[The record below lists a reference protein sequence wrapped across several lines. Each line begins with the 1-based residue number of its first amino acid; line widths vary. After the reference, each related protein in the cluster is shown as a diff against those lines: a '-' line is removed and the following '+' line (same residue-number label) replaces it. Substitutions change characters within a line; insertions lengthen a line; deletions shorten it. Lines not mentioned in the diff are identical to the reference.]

1 MASSLKVVQL
11 YHQLL
16 ENERT
21 AGVVLVLCTALSL
34 LLANSAVQE
43 AYLGIWHHPFAGEN
57 VEYWINDGLM
67 AIFFL
72 MVGLELKREINIGEL
87 SDRKRA
93 MLPLI
98 AAFGGMLVP
107 AGIHLLLNHGTPFQ
121 SGAGIPMATDIA
133 FAVGILALLGD
144 RVPIPL
150 KVFLTALAVID
161 DLGAIFTI
169 AIFYSTTIHWGYIGA
184 AAAILVVML
193 ILNKLRIVNLVPYL
207 VLGVAMWYCMLHSGV
222 HATVAGV
229 LTAFAIPFSGGL
241 NSNSAWLQH
250 VLEKPVSFIILPVFA
265 LANTGIILE
274 HDWFGHLFTSN
285 GWGINLG
292 LVVGKPL
299 GITLF
304 CFAAITVGLSS
315 LPTGVKWPQLMGAG
329 ALAGIGFTMSIFIT
343 LLAFDDPEV
352 VVASKTAILFASTV
366 AGILGT
372 IWLHLALPSK
382 GKAKPMHKR

>member
-1 MASSLKVVQL
+1 MPASLKVIQL

-21 AGVVLVLCTALSL
+21 AGVVLVLCTVISL
-34 LLANSAVQE
+34 LLANSGIQHL
-43 AYLGIWHHPFAGEN
+43 YLGLWHHPLAGQN
-57 VEYWINDGLM
+57 VEFWINDGLM

-72 MVGLELKREINIGEL
+72 MVGLELKREIHVGEL
-87 SDRKRA
+87 SERKKA
-93 MLPLI
+93 ILPVI
-98 AAFGGMLVP
+98 AAFGGMIVP
-107 AGIHLLLNHGTPFQ
+107 AGIHMLLNHGTHFH

-133 FAVGILALLGD
+133 FAVGIMALLGD

-169 AIFYSTTIHWGYIGA
+169 AIFYSTDIHWGYLGA
-184 AAAILVVML
+184 ALGILALML
-193 ILNKLRIVNLVPYL
+193 VINKAKVKHLAPYL
-207 VLGVAMWYCMLHSGV
+207 GLGVVMWYCMLHSGV
-222 HATVAGV
+222 HSTVAGV
-229 LTAFAIPFSGGL
+229 LTAFAIPFGAGHD
-241 NSNSAWLQH
+241 SNSMRLEHA
-250 VLEKPVSFIILPVFA
+250 LEKPVSFGILPLFA

-285 GWGINLG
+285 GWGITLG

-304 CFAAITVGLSS
+304 CFAAISLGISA
-315 LPTGVKWPQLMGAG
+315 LPTGIKWVQLMGAG

-366 AGILGT
+366 AGIIGT
-372 IWLHLALPSK
+372 IWLHAALPAR
-382 GKAKPMHKR
+382 GKVKLAGSR